1 MKKTKK
7 NFNDIIL
14 QDDFQSLRYSKEFL
28 FDSFDE
34 YLRKNKNY
42 MISVYNIINDTTIKP
57 IKSDSSIFN
66 FKFNLLID
74 KLSTGS
80 NGANYNDFK
89 IYLLEFVEE
98 LLDIFAIV
106 NDLDCKVVFRNNKKN
121 VESDLIAGVMVFV
134 SGNEIKDIFKLINV
148 ISIYIKNGIL
158 NKSDYREVDSNCNLK
173 VDSNCN
179 LDDYMDYPNNFRSTV
194 SEQNK
199 VVKQIPIINIDTPKV
214 SNNIVSFVPN
224 ENVNETGAV
233 DVNYFETL
241 VDMAPLFDRYYDV
254 HQKTL
259 VVPKNDYDTY
269 NFINDRLGK
278 CNIFGFGQRN
288 YNSRVRPSV
297 IYDEDIT
304 NRTSFFANN
313 IYNIIYEYGFDD
325 LSIEDKKSALLE
337 IQRLLKMEKYC
348 LLVSKEKYLL
358 ERLVD
363 SIGLEIVDSIN
374 INQQEANCYA
384 LKKTK

>member
-158 NKSDYREVDSNCNLK
+158 NKSDYRK
-173 VDSNCN
+173 VDSNGN
-179 LDDYMDYPNNFRSTV
+179 LDDYMDHPNNFRTTV
-194 SEQNK
+194 SDRNK
-199 VVKQIPIINIDTPKV
+199 VVKQVSVVNVDTPKV

-224 ENVNETGAV
+224 ESVNETGAV
-233 DVNYFETL
+233 NIDYFETL
-241 VDMAPLFDRYYDV
+241 VDMAPLFDKYYDV

-269 NFINDRLGK
+269 NFINDRLGL
-278 CNIFGFGQRN
+278 CNIFGFGQKN
-288 YNSRVRPSV
+288 YNSRVRPSL

-304 NRTSFFANN
+304 DKTSFRANN

-325 LSIEDKKSALLE
+325 LSFEDKKSALLE
-337 IQRLLKMEKYC
+337 IQRLLKTEKYC
-348 LLVSKEKYLL
+348 LLVSKEKKLL

-363 SIGLEIVDSIN
+363 SIGLEIVDSVN
-374 INQQEANCYA
+374 IKQQEADCYA

>member
-1 MKKTKK
+1 MEKTKK

-57 IKSDSSIFN
+57 IKSNSSIFN

-80 NGANYNDFK
+80 NRTNYNDFK

-106 NDLDCKVVFRNNKKN
+106 NDLDCKAVFRNNKKN

-148 ISIYIKNGIL
+148 ISTYIKNGIL
-158 NKSDYREVDSNCNLK
+158 NKSDYRK

-179 LDDYMDYPNNFRSTV
+179 LDDYMDYLNNFRSTV
-194 SEQNK
+194 YDQDR
-199 VVKQIPIINIDTPKV
+199 VVKQVPIINIDTPKV
-214 SNNIVSFVPN
+214 SNNVVSFVPN
-224 ENVNETGAV
+224 ENINETGAV
-233 DVNYFETL
+233 DIDYFETL

-269 NFINDRLGK
+269 NFINDHLGM

-288 YNSRVRPSV
+288 YNSRVKPSI

-304 NRTSFFANN
+304 NRTSFRANN

-348 LLVSKEKYLL
+348 LLVSKEKNLL

-363 SIGLEIVDSIN
+363 SIGLEIVDSVN
-374 INQQEANCYA
+374 INQQEADCYA

>member
-1 MKKTKK
+1 MKKAKK
-7 NFNDIIL
+7 KFNDIIL
-14 QDDFQSLRYSKEFL
+14 QDDFQSLKYSKEFL

-74 KLSTGS
+74 KLSTS
-80 NGANYNDFK
+80 SSRANYNDFK
-89 IYLLEFVEE
+89 IYLLAFVED
-98 LLDIFAIV
+98 LLDIFTIV
-106 NDLDCKVVFRNNKKN
+106 NDLDCKAVFRNNKKN
-121 VESDLIAGVMVFV
+121 VESDLIADTMVFV
-134 SGNEIKDIFKLINV
+134 SGSGIKDIFKLINV

-158 NKSDYREVDSNCNLK
+158 NKSDYRK
-173 VDSNCN
+173 VDSNGN
-179 LDDYMDYPNNFRSTV
+179 LDDYMDHPNNFRTTV
-194 SEQNK
+194 SDRNK
-199 VVKQIPIINIDTPKV
+199 VVKQVSVVNVDTPKV

-224 ENVNETGAV
+224 ESVNETGAV
-233 DVNYFETL
+233 NIDYFETL
-241 VDMAPLFDRYYDV
+241 VDMAPLFDKYYDV

-269 NFINDRLGK
+269 NFINDRLGL
-278 CNIFGFGQRN
+278 CNIFGFGQKN
-288 YNSRVRPSV
+288 YNSRVRPSL

-304 NRTSFFANN
+304 DKTSFRANN

-325 LSIEDKKSALLE
+325 LSFEDKKSALLE
-337 IQRLLKMEKYC
+337 IQRLLKTEKYC
-348 LLVSKEKYLL
+348 LLVSKEKKLL

>member
-1 MKKTKK
+1 MEKTKK

-74 KLSTGS
+74 KLSTS
-80 NGANYNDFK
+80 SSRANYNDFK

-106 NDLDCKVVFRNNKKN
+106 NDLDCKAVFRNNKKN

-148 ISIYIKNGIL
+148 ISTYIKNGIL
-158 NKSDYREVDSNCNLK
+158 NKSDYRK

-179 LDDYMDYPNNFRSTV
+179 LDDYMDYLNNFRSTV
-194 SEQNK
+194 YDQDR
-199 VVKQIPIINIDTPKV
+199 VVKQVPIINIDTPKV
-214 SNNIVSFVPN
+214 SNNVVSFVPN
-224 ENVNETGAV
+224 ENINETGAV
-233 DVNYFETL
+233 DIDYFETL
-241 VDMAPLFDRYYDV
+241 VDMAPLFDKYYDV

-269 NFINDRLGK
+269 NFINDRLGL
-278 CNIFGFGQRN
+278 CNIFGFGQKN
-288 YNSRVRPSV
+288 YNSRVRPSL

-304 NRTSFFANN
+304 DKTSFRANN

-348 LLVSKEKYLL
+348 LLVSKEKNLL

-363 SIGLEIVDSIN
+363 SIGLEIVDSVN
-374 INQQEANCYA
+374 INQQEADCYA